1 MKRIA
6 IVTGASSG
14 MGAEFVRQLGAEPCA
29 DEIWLLARRLDRLK
43 EVEAAQNAAH
53 KENPTLPLAR
63 SFAIDLAGRAG
74 GSTVMDS
81 LPEDVRRKLERM
93 RRGEE

>member
-14 MGAEFVRQLGAEPCA
+14 MGAEFARQLGAEPCA

-43 EVEAAQNAAH
+43 EVEAAQNAATAIAATAAISSH
-53 KENPTLPLAR
+53 TLGLTEFMR
-63 SFAIDLAGRAG
+63 CG
-74 GSTVMDS
+74 GT
-81 LPEDVRRKLERM
+81 RH
-93 RRGEE
+93 RRGLTSVYSELR